1 MTKDASNNYFQRLH
15 ADIATGAEEFGG
27 PKDIQ
32 ATFPG
37 TGDNSSGG
45 KVVFDPKQYEERAG
59 LLSLNGVVY
68 TTWASHCDIRPYT
81 GWVIGY
87 DEFFGSKP
95 RVGFYA

>member
-15 ADIATGAEEFGG
+15 ALDIATGAEEFGG

-45 KVVFDPKQYEERAG
+45 KVVFDPKQYEERWAAVTEWC
-59 LLSLNGVVY
+59 SLY
-68 TTWASHCDIRPYT
+68 HL
-81 GWVIGY
+81 
-87 DEFFGSKP
+87 
-95 RVGFYA
+95 GFPL